1 MPVAI
6 DSAPLGMPVEPAQI
20 NRELKK
26 LWERDSGVS
35 TRASLI
41 NFAVYCEGVEAMRA
55 NTDLIMALTREHAC
69 RALLIGFEPTSD
81 TDQVRAWINAHC
93 HLSRAGA
100 KQICCEQISF
110 LFEGATRDRIANM
123 LFSNLDSDLPL
134 YFWWQGNFSEPVDEQ
149 LWGWVDRL
157 IYDSQCWREPEPQFG
172 SLMDSLER
180 TSCRLTLCDL
190 NWTRSL
196 HMRQAIAQMFDHPEN
211 LAILN
216 GLTQVHIE
224 YAPGYRFTAL
234 LLAGWL
240 AAQLDL
246 VLMRTERDAI
256 QYQQRDGASVR
267 MSLHEQPGRSIS
279 RCELSSAEGSV
290 DVQRDAAGNFFR
302 VKVQLPR
309 ERVYHHLLPA
319 GDNATESLLL
329 EEIATGGRHR
339 VYLKALSFARQ
350 IPPVNA
356 EEGVGCSA

>member
-41 NFAVYCEGVEAMRA
+41 NFAVYCEGVNAMRA
-55 NTDLIMALTREHAC
+55 NTELIMALTRQHAC
-69 RALLIGFEPTSD
+69 RALLIGFEPASD

-172 SLMDSLER
+172 SLMESLER

-211 LAILN
+211 LAILDT
-216 GLTQVHIE
+216 LTQVTIE
-224 YAPGYRFTAL
+224 HAPDYRFTAL
-234 LLAGWL
+234 LLIGWL
-240 AAQLDL
+240 AAQLDFRL
-246 VLMRTERDAI
+246 TKTSDDTFDYSRA
-256 QYQQRDGASVR
+256 DGAAVR
-267 MSLHEQPGRSIS
+267 FVLRAHSGRSIS
-279 RCELSSAEGSV
+279 RCELSSGNESV
-290 DVQRDAAGNFFR
+290 DVQRDVAGDFFR
-302 VKVQLPR
+302 VKVQL
-309 ERVYHHLLPA
+309 EGDRVYHHLLPA

-339 VYLKALSFARQ
+339 VYLKALSVARRML
-350 IPPVNA
+350 
-356 EEGVGCSA
+356 